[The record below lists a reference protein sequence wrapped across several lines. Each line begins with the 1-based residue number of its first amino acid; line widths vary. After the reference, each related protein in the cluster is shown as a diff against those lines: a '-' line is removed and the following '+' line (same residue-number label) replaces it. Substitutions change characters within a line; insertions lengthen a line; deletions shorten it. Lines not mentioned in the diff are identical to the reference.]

1 MVTQM
6 KIKWREITNCLPSL
20 GGFNLWKKKN
30 LINALIRDMQ
40 ALKNL
45 SQNLSL
51 ALDGF
56 YESICKIV
64 LDYYDV

>member
-1 MVTQM
+1 M
-6 KIKWREITNCLPSL
+6 EE
-20 GGFNLWKKKN
+20 KKN

-64 LDYYDV
+64 LDYYDVWLEYISISPIHMLVDTLVFQRL